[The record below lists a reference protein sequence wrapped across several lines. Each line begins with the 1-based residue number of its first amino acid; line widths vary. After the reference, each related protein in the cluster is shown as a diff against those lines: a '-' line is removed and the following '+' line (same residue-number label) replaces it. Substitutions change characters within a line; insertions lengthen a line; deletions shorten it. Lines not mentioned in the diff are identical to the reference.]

1 MLTTVQRNF
10 ILEQWLEYAIGQAVF
25 VLRFYARW
33 KTHGFEGYSWDDLFA
48 GLSMIFYTF
57 DPALLQVVITH
68 GSSVGLDEKSAQMLA
83 GNEATIATLAKGS
96 KALFAAWFT
105 YVTLIWTLKG
115 QVLGYYNKLTAGTW
129 QHKWVKV
136 MSVLS
141 FLSWLVLILLIFCR
155 CTPIQRN
162 WQIVPYAG
170 DHCTRTSS
178 TVVTLMVLNILNDI
192 GLVLI
197 PANVLWSAQIPLRRK
212 LLIALLLSSS
222 FFIIACA
229 LLRGI
234 LGLQSIDN
242 IVISIQW
249 GTRETFVTI
258 LVICVPPIKPLF
270 SKRSK
275 EGSSFG
281 HSSHGTK
288 PIQLRETD
296 PERYVSSVKDID
308 DRSLGSSKDLIVDR
322 EGSKAY
328 ASAEYSRGISV
339 TTEFAVSNADPLSAH
354 RTNSQEGGWS
364 RQNNVRVLG
373 GKRPS

>member
-83 GNEATIATLAKGS
+83 GNEATIATLTKGS

-364 RQNNVRVLG
+364 RQNNVRILG

>member
-83 GNEATIATLAKGS
+83 GNEATIATLTKGS

-270 SKRSK
+270 SKRST

-364 RQNNVRVLG
+364 RQNNVRILG

>member
-1 MLTTVQRNF
+1 
-10 ILEQWLEYAIGQAVF
+10 
-25 VLRFYARW
+25 
-33 KTHGFEGYSWDDLFA
+33 
-48 GLSMIFYTF
+48 
-57 DPALLQVVITH
+57 
-68 GSSVGLDEKSAQMLA
+68 
-83 GNEATIATLAKGS
+83 
-96 KALFAAWFT
+96 
-105 YVTLIWTLKG
+105 
-115 QVLGYYNKLTAGTW
+115 
-129 QHKWVKV
+129 

-178 TVVTLMVLNILNDI
+178 TVVTLMVLNILYVLPSIVSWGITDICSNDI

-364 RQNNVRVLG
+364 RQNNVRILG